1 MDALG
6 QRARRIR
13 PSLAT
18 STMALASNASGQ
30 STRVGSSAFR
40 RVPPLAPRAGAPALR
55 CSNRVERARRVVFRQ
70 KVDSDAARL
79 RGRAAHLAR
88 AASSDDA
95 TPPAA
100 AEQRAAGWCDEDT
113 SECDAS
119 ASWDEDPAIDL
130 EMSPA
135 EDGAPDAWWVSL
147 MNEGLDSDPG
157 WTLVAFFICDLG
169 SAMVL
174 FALYTVAQVNV
185 DADFVLAYALAKG
198 PLRAPRLALDA
209 VVAADMTRRW
219 PQLARVRVTSL
230 IDAGTDALARFK
242 RFVDAKVGG
251 RSDAEEGVTGGTAAV
266 ETGARESS
274 RSEAKQSAGAKLAAE
289 ARSLTDKYGLAYMAA
304 KNIIGP
310 VTMVIFYVA
319 LKSGIDVQALLERA
333 LGSAATEGGAAA
345 AAGAAAGRV
354 CLSSFTSTAL
364 FPWVVLGAGA
374 LGPVLGRA
382 ARGLKS
388 GELSKA
394 E

>member
-40 RVPPLAPRAGAPALR
+40 RVPPLAPRAGAPASR

-135 EDGAPDAWWVSL
+135 EDDAPDAWWVSL
-147 MNEGLDSDPG
+147 MNEGLDSDPA
-157 WTLVAFFICDLG
+157 WTLAAFFICDLG

-242 RFVDAKVGG
+242 RVW
-251 RSDAEEGVTGGTAAV
+251 RSDAEEGAGGTADSTAQQLK
-266 ETGARESS
+266 TGAESS
-274 RSEAKQSAGAKLAAE
+274 KKSGAGAKLAAE

-319 LKSGIDVQALLERA
+319 LKSGIDVQALLERV
-333 LGSAATEGGAAA
+333 LGSAAMEGGGGAAA
-345 AAGAAAGRV
+345 TAGAAAARV

-382 ARGLKS
+382 ARGL
-388 GELSKA
+388 SKA

>member
-1 MDALG
+1 M
-6 QRARRIR
+6 
-13 PSLAT
+13 
-18 STMALASNASGQ
+18 
-30 STRVGSSAFR
+30 
-40 RVPPLAPRAGAPALR
+40 
-55 CSNRVERARRVVFRQ
+55 
-70 KVDSDAARL
+70 
-79 RGRAAHLAR
+79 
-88 AASSDDA
+88 
-95 TPPAA
+95 AA
-100 AEQRAAGWCDEDT
+100 APSAGWRDEYA
-113 SECDAS
+113 SERDAS

-135 EDGAPDAWWVSL
+135 EDDAPDAWWVSL
-147 MNEGLDSDPG
+147 MNEGLDTDPG
-157 WTLVAFFICDLG
+157 WTLAAFFMCDLG

-174 FALYTVAQVNV
+174 FALYTVAQVSV

-242 RFVDAKVGG
+242 RVW
-251 RSDAEEGVTGGTAAV
+251 RSDAEESSAGGTAGSSAGV
-266 ETGARESS
+266 THETGAESS
-274 RSEAKQSAGAKLAAE
+274 KKSGAGAKLAAE

-333 LGSAATEGGAAA
+333 LGSAVNTSGAGGAAA
-345 AAGAAAGRV
+345 TAGAAAGRV

-382 ARGLKS
+382 ARGL
-388 GELSKA
+388 SKA

>member
-1 MDALG
+1 M
-6 QRARRIR
+6 
-13 PSLAT
+13 AT
-18 STMALASNASGQ
+18 STMALASNASGP

-40 RVPPLAPRAGAPALR
+40 RVPPLAPRAAAAPASR
-55 CSNRVERARRVVFRQ
+55 GSNRVERARRVVFRR
-70 KVDSDAARL
+70 KVDSDARR
-79 RGRAAHLAR
+79 RGRAALLAR
-88 AASSDDA
+88 AAAASSDDA
-95 TPPAA
+95 TPPASASMA
-100 AEQRAAGWCDEDT
+100 AAPSAGWRDEDA
-113 SECDAS
+113 SERDAS

-135 EDGAPDAWWVSL
+135 EDDAPDAWWVSL
-147 MNEGLDSDPG
+147 MNEGLDTDPG
-157 WTLVAFFICDLG
+157 WTLAAFFICDLG

-174 FALYTVAQVNV
+174 FALYTVAQVSV

-242 RFVDAKVGG
+242 RVW
-251 RSDAEEGVTGGTAAV
+251 RSDAEEGAGGTADSTAQQLK
-266 ETGARESS
+266 TGAESS
-274 RSEAKQSAGAKLAAE
+274 KKSGAGAKLAAE

-319 LKSGIDVQALLERA
+319 LKSGVDVQALLERA
-333 LGSAATEGGAAA
+333 LGSAATSGGGGAAA
-345 AAGAAAGRV
+345 TAGAAAGRM

-388 GELSKA
+388 GAREDGA

>member
-1 MDALG
+1 
-6 QRARRIR
+6 
-13 PSLAT
+13 
-18 STMALASNASGQ
+18 
-30 STRVGSSAFR
+30 
-40 RVPPLAPRAGAPALR
+40 
-55 CSNRVERARRVVFRQ
+55 
-70 KVDSDAARL
+70 
-79 RGRAAHLAR
+79 
-88 AASSDDA
+88 
-95 TPPAA
+95 
-100 AEQRAAGWCDEDT
+100 
-113 SECDAS
+113 
-119 ASWDEDPAIDL
+119 
-130 EMSPA
+130 
-135 EDGAPDAWWVSL
+135 
-147 MNEGLDSDPG
+147 MNEGLDSDPA
-157 WTLVAFFICDLG
+157 WTLAAFFICDLG

-242 RFVDAKVGG
+242 RFVDAKAGG
-251 RSDAEEGVTGGTAAV
+251 RSDSEEEPGGTAAV
-266 ETGARESS
+266 ETGAESS
-274 RSEAKQSAGAKLAAE
+274 QSDAKQSAGAKLAAE

>member
-1 MDALG
+1 
-6 QRARRIR
+6 
-13 PSLAT
+13 
-18 STMALASNASGQ
+18 MALASNASGP
-30 STRVGSSAFR
+30 STRIDSSAFR
-40 RVPPLAPRAGAPALR
+40 RVPPLAPRAAAAPAPR
-55 CSNRVERARRVVFRQ
+55 GSNRVERARRVNLFRR
-70 KVDSDAARL
+70 KVDSDARR

-88 AASSDDA
+88 AAAASSDDA

-100 AEQRAAGWCDEDT
+100 ASMAAAPSAGWRDEYA
-113 SECDAS
+113 SERDAS

-135 EDGAPDAWWVSL
+135 EDDAPDAWWVSL
-147 MNEGLDSDPG
+147 MNEGLDTDPG
-157 WTLVAFFICDLG
+157 WTLAAFFMCDLG

-174 FALYTVAQVNV
+174 FALYTVAQVSV

-242 RFVDAKVGG
+242 RVW
-251 RSDAEEGVTGGTAAV
+251 RSDAEESSAGGTAGSSAGV
-266 ETGARESS
+266 THETGAESS
-274 RSEAKQSAGAKLAAE
+274 KKSGAGAKLAAE

-333 LGSAATEGGAAA
+333 LGSAVNTSGAGGAAA
-345 AAGAAAGRV
+345 TAGAAAGRV

-382 ARGLKS
+382 ARGL
-388 GELSKA
+388 SKA

>member
-1 MDALG
+1 M
-6 QRARRIR
+6 
-13 PSLAT
+13 
-18 STMALASNASGQ
+18 
-30 STRVGSSAFR
+30 
-40 RVPPLAPRAGAPALR
+40 
-55 CSNRVERARRVVFRQ
+55 ERARHVVFRQ
-70 KVDSDAARL
+70 KVDSDAR
-79 RGRAAHLAR
+79 RGERAAHLAR
-88 AASSDDA
+88 GASSDDA
-95 TPPAA
+95 TSPAA
-100 AEQRAAGWCDEDT
+100 ASIAAAPAAGWCDEDT

-242 RFVDAKVGG
+242 RFVDAKAGG
-251 RSDAEEGVTGGTAAV
+251 RSDSEEEPGGTAAV
-266 ETGARESS
+266 ETGAESS
-274 RSEAKQSAGAKLAAE
+274 QSDAKQSAGAKLAAE

-304 KNIIGP
+304 KNVIGP

-319 LKSGIDVQALLERA
+319 LKSGIDVQALLERV
-333 LGSAATEGGAAA
+333 LGSAAMEGGGGAAA
-345 AAGAAAGRV
+345 TAGAAAARV

-382 ARGLKS
+382 AKGVKS
-388 GELSKA
+388 VALSKA
-394 E
+394 EVG